1 MKKAFVFLVSLS
13 LISCSNR
20 QPKDK
25 SAPEDSAET
34 TCITTENITI
44 PSTTQFIDKEE
55 GCDISEVKSDTH
67 WAIKRSDKF
76 ICLDEK
82 SGLEF
87 PSSAYIQG
95 FKFPTFMSEFAY
107 EDDITVYD
115 LDLTKGDELVTFSIT
130 DSTTFKPVIS
140 TEYCYPWKISLY
152 DNHIEL
158 THNILDPTQDDRL
171 YVEEINESPAYEYE
185 GLHKMYYYGQ
195 YYKENDPT
203 TYCNELGDKN
213 DYILLGSKDQPITF
227 SWYDNTKYMEKKIK
241 CDYSMYVTDPFGTV
255 AVKAD
260 RTKNGYFT
268 FDVSKMASGLY
279 VMQESDT
286 SPRVLINLITQNP
299 TYETSSEVEC
309 SYLNTVGTA
318 SNITRKNQYETKTFK
333 YDDIYKGDLILVNL
347 DNEYKFTE
355 KAENLTTISEKNNQY
370 YSVADRVLKLD
381 INTIDALNEMMED
394 YYTATKNKDLY
405 VIGAYMSIE
414 DQNDKYYNGNTE
426 FKAGY
431 SDYHTGR
438 SLDLAIIPE
447 SGESSGY
454 YASEGIYE
462 WIEKNAAKYGFIL
475 RFPEYKE
482 GFTGTRGRTYTFRYV
497 GVAHATYMYENNLCL
512 EEYIDE
518 IKKHT
523 YPDKI
528 LKVPTDDSI
537 YEVFYYPAYPQK
549 DIELP
554 VPKHN
559 SYSVSG
565 NNIDGFIVTVKNAVI
580 S

>member
-1 MKKAFVFLVSLS
+1 
-13 LISCSNR
+13 
-20 QPKDK
+20 
-25 SAPEDSAET
+25 
-34 TCITTENITI
+34 
-44 PSTTQFIDKEE
+44 
-55 GCDISEVKSDTH
+55 
-67 WAIKRSDKF
+67 
-76 ICLDEK
+76 
-82 SGLEF
+82 
-87 PSSAYIQG
+87 
-95 FKFPTFMSEFAY
+95 
-107 EDDITVYD
+107 
-115 LDLTKGDELVTFSIT
+115 
-130 DSTTFKPVIS
+130 
-140 TEYCYPWKISLY
+140 
-152 DNHIEL
+152 
-158 THNILDPTQDDRL
+158 
-171 YVEEINESPAYEYE
+171 
-185 GLHKMYYYGQ
+185 
-195 YYKENDPT
+195 
-203 TYCNELGDKN
+203 
-213 DYILLGSKDQPITF
+213 
-227 SWYDNTKYMEKKIK
+227 
-241 CDYSMYVTDPFGTV
+241 MYVTDPFGTV